1 MKSTLNELSEIV
13 ARANDLF
20 YSKFD
25 HVDTLIGIMD
35 KTLRK
40 QGMKADA
47 ITIDCIALDKK
58 IVILIHD
65 DKPDFV
71 DIALGNKEGDI
82 YSSSEYELTEL
93 SEAIIV
99 GIMELNFIIDAA
111 KPNKVLKSG
120 A

>member
-1 MKSTLNELSEIV
+1 MNKKLQDLSEMV
-13 ARANDLF
+13 ARANDVF

-25 HVDTLIGIMD
+25 TVDTLMGIMD

-58 IVILIHD
+58 IVILLHD
-65 DKPDFV
+65 EKPDFV

-82 YSSSEYELTEL
+82 YSSSEYELAKL
-93 SEAIIV
+93 SETALV
-99 GIMELNFIIDAA
+99 EIMETNFI
-111 KPNKVLKSG
+111 S
-120 A
+120 

>member
-1 MKSTLNELSEIV
+1 MKSKLQNLSEIV
-13 ARANDLF
+13 ARANDVF

-25 HVDTLIGIMD
+25 NIDTLMGIMD
-35 KTLRK
+35 KTLRN

-65 DKPDFV
+65 DKPDV
-71 DIALGNKEGDI
+71 VNIALGNKEGDI
-82 YSSSEYELTEL
+82 YSSSEYELVKI

-99 GIMELNFIIDAA
+99 
-111 KPNKVLKSG
+111 
-120 A
+120 